1 MKQQTSSLSLAIRQ
15 GLGHVHNAFKAKLAS
30 YLAAIPNR
38 TNPQATRINT
48 NTNATGSAMQRVQ
61 MMWDGEAIV
70 KSSDFGVNYIK
81 KRRMY
86 CTNGANW
93 SPNTGDTKRDED
105 LRAYLDDV
113 WSRMGINQTM
123 MAAVS
128 KALDTEL
135 PMRGDSAL
143 VWKRDETQ
151 MRLVVVEADRIGE
164 IYYFYGMG
172 EKIDGLNY
180 YAGVYSFPADH
191 LLYPGQNAA
200 FKIFERIDQW
210 YGNAQVYPASDVM
223 FNKDDLMESIRGT
236 SLFAQC
242 LPIIGNRDSILYATM
257 QTMLQQ
263 SKVAAVASNNAG
275 EPDELSY
282 DTQTNQ
288 NGTVNYVERN
298 SDGPVIRY
306 QYNGDSFQV
315 LRAEHP
321 NESFQMAMDSL
332 DAKGSR
338 ACGFPHEFLIS
349 GEKSG
354 GAPSRFAFEAAGK
367 EILRLRDNVYRPKLN
382 MISYVTIMDAIERKK
397 FKSVIAQNKSTGQ
410 WENALLR
417 GSWNFGTLP
426 SADALHDAK
435 SDEME
440 IRNGTKTRDMVTTAN
455 TGVPFSRI
463 LRISGSEAMAIEME
477 TQDRNKELTAK
488 GYKPTL
494 TVEQVAT
501 VFQNPQQS
509 AVSENLAQGRQ
520 GMGNPDSTTA
530 AKAA

>member
-38 TNPQATRINT
+38 TNPQASRINT
-48 NTNATGSAMQRVQ
+48 NPNATQSAMQRVQ

-70 KSSDFGVNYIK
+70 KSSDFGANYVQ

-105 LRAYLDDV
+105 LRAYLDDQ
-113 WSRMGINQTM
+113 WSRMGINQSM
-123 MAAVS
+123 MSAFS
-128 KALDTEL
+128 KAADVEL

-143 VWKRDETQ
+143 VWVRDESQ
-151 MRLVVVEADRIGE
+151 MRLQVVEADRIGE

-180 YAGVYSFPADH
+180 YAGVYSFPTDH
-191 LLYPGQNAA
+191 DLFPGQNAA
-200 FKIFERIDQW
+200 FRIFERIDQW
-210 YGNAQVYPASDVM
+210 YGNARVYPASDVL
-223 FNKDDLMESIRGT
+223 FFKDDLMEGVRGI
-236 SLFAQC
+236 SKFAQC
-242 LPIIGNRDSILYATM
+242 LPIVGNRDSILYATM

-263 SKVAAVASNNAG
+263 SKIAAVASNNAG

-282 DTQTNQ
+282 DTQTLQ
-288 NGTVNYVERN
+288 NGTVNYIERN

-321 NESFQMAMDSL
+321 TDSFQLAMDRL
-332 DAKGSR
+332 DEKGSL
-338 ACGFPHEFLIS
+338 ACGFPYSFLFS
-349 GEKSG
+349 PRDSG
-354 GAPSRFAFEAAGK
+354 GAPSRFEYECAGK

-382 MISYVTIMDAIERKK
+382 VISYVTIMDAIERKK

-488 GYKPTL
+488 GYNPTL
-494 TVEQVAT
+494 TTDSIAT
-501 VFQNPQQS
+501 VFPNPLQQQQ
-509 AVSENLAQGRQ
+509 SENLAQG
-520 GMGNPDSTTA
+520 GTTTGVSANPT